1 MKKSDAKRKA
11 ILETAYRLFRE
22 QGFEKTSMS
31 EITTQVGG
39 SKATL
44 YNHFPS
50 KAELFTE
57 CLTEAIELY
66 VSGTFAA
73 LNTPHGDM
81 ESTLRHFGED
91 FLRCVCSSEMIEVRR
106 LLIAEASR
114 LGVGLLSFKKIIL
127 LRNKVAAYL
136 AECMEAGLL
145 RRENPMYAADHLKG
159 LLESEVME
167 PLLLNTIGH
176 LPDDTERSQAAQR
189 AISVFL
195 RAYAPDSK

>member
-44 YNHFPS
+44 YSHFSS
-50 KAELFTE
+50 KEELFAE
-57 CLTEAIELY
+57 CLSEAIEQY
-66 VSGTFAA
+66 VSGTFSA
-73 LNTPHGDM
+73 LDTPHEDM
-81 ESTLRHFGED
+81 ESTLRHFGEN
-91 FLRCVCSSEMIEVRR
+91 FLRCVCSSDMIEVRR
-106 LLIAEASR
+106 LLISEASR
-114 LGVGLLSFKKIIL
+114 LGMGLLSFKKIIV
-127 LRNKVAAYL
+127 LRDKVATYL
-136 AECMEAGLL
+136 GECMEAGML
-145 RRENPMYAADHLKG
+145 RSENPMHAADHLKG

-167 PLLLNTIGH
+167 QLLLNTIGD
-176 LPDDTERSQAAQR
+176 LPDDAMRSQAAQR

-195 RAYAPDSK
+195 RAYAPENK